1 MESKPYIRKVNY
13 YETDRMNIVHHSNY
27 ARYLEEARLD
37 FMIQVGIAYDE
48 LERKGI
54 IIPVLELHD
63 QYIKSI
69 GFGDTIE
76 VHIHLTK
83 LTAVRFRMK
92 YEIYN
97 AGTGELVHKA
107 ETAHAFVNEKLVP
120 LNLKKH
126 FPEEYAVFEKCVE
139 IDYNNEA

>member
-1 MESKPYIRKVNY
+1 MTVPYRRKVNY

-37 FMIQVGIAYDE
+37 YMIQVGIAYDE
-48 LERKGI
+48 LEKKGI

-63 QYIKSI
+63 EYIRSV

-76 VHIHLTK
+76 VHIHLIK

-97 AGTGELVHKA
+97 AGTGEFVHKA
-107 ETAHAFVNEKLVP
+107 ETAHAFVNDKFTP

-126 FPEEYAVFEKCVE
+126 FPEEYAIFEKCLE
-139 IDYNNEA
+139 IDYNSEA

>member
-1 MESKPYIRKVNY
+1 MTVPYRRKVNY

-37 FMIQVGIAYDE
+37 YMIQVGIAYDE
-48 LERKGI
+48 LEKKGI

-63 QYIKSI
+63 EYIRSV

-76 VHIHLTK
+76 VHIHLIK

-97 AGTGELVHKA
+97 AGTGELVHRA
-107 ETAHAFVNEKLVP
+107 ETAHAFVNDKFTP

-126 FPEEYAVFEKCVE
+126 FPEEYAVFEKCLE
-139 IDYNNEA
+139 IDYNSEA

>member
-1 MESKPYIRKVNY
+1 MWSFKRSVNY

-37 FMIQVGIAYDE
+37 YMIQVGIAYDE
-48 LERKGI
+48 LEKKGI

-63 QYIKSI
+63 EYIRSV

-76 VHIHLTK
+76 VHIHLIK

-97 AGTGELVHKA
+97 AGTGELVHRA
-107 ETAHAFVNEKLVP
+107 ETAHAFVNDKFTP

-126 FPEEYAVFEKCVE
+126 FPEEYAVFEKCLE
-139 IDYNNEA
+139 IDYNSEA

>member
-1 MESKPYIRKVNY
+1 MTLPYRRKVNY

-37 FMIQVGIAYDE
+37 YMIQVGIAYDE
-48 LERKGI
+48 LEKKGI

-63 QYIKSI
+63 EYIRSV

-76 VHIHLTK
+76 VHIHLIK

-107 ETAHAFVNEKLVP
+107 ETAHAFVNDKFTP

-126 FPEEYAVFEKCVE
+126 FPEEYAVFEKCLE
-139 IDYNNEA
+139 IDYNSEA

>member
-1 MESKPYIRKVNY
+1 MEVVPYKRRINY

-27 ARYLEEARLD
+27 PRYLEEARLD
-37 FMIQVGIAYDE
+37 YMRQVGIAYDE

-54 IIPVLELHD
+54 IIPVLELHH
-63 QYIKSI
+63 YYTRSI
-69 GFGDTIE
+69 GFGDIIE
-76 VHIHLTK
+76 VHIKLTK

-97 AGTGELVHKA
+97 VETGELVHKA
-107 ETAHAFVNEKLVP
+107 ETAHAFVDPNLVP

-126 FPEEYAVFEKCVE
+126 FPEEYATFEKYLE
-139 IDYNNEA
+139 KEE